1 VLNEV
6 TEGMSLETA
15 GGNHGKER
23 TGKSPGTKPKAQ
35 RGIQS
40 LESAGAILRVMA
52 EANGPMKLRDIA
64 EAVHVAPAQLH
75 PYLVSLRAMQM
86 VEQTETGLYGL
97 GSFALQLGLSRL
109 RAQDSYH
116 EAILRISSL
125 AEETGLMVALSVWGL
140 HGVTIVH
147 VRETIARIHANVR
160 AGGGFALTSTATG
173 RLFVAHLPATMTE
186 PLIRRELAERANA
199 EARFAFDE
207 AAYRAEVAQIRAR
220 GYETTRDAPIPGVSA
235 VTAPVF
241 DYTGALQL
249 AVTVIGPTPRFLL
262 TPDDPIVC
270 TTLDFTRRLSS
281 DLGYRVTHG

>member
-1 VLNEV
+1 
-6 TEGMSLETA
+6 MET
-15 GGNHGKER
+15 GSDNHETDRSGSAPGKR
-23 TGKSPGTKPKAQ
+23 Q

-97 GSFALQLGLSRL
+97 GPFALQLGLSRL
-109 RAQDSYH
+109 RAQDAYH
-116 EAILRISSL
+116 EAILRIASL

-147 VRETIARIHANVR
+147 VRENIARIHANVR

-173 RLFVAHLPATMTE
+173 RLFVAYLPATITE
-186 PLIRRELAERANA
+186 PLIRRELAERASA

-207 AAYRAEVAQIRAR
+207 SAFRAEVAQIRAR

-241 DYTGALQL
+241 DYTGEMKL
-249 AVTVIGPTPRFLL
+249 AVTVIGPTRHFRL

-270 TTLDFTRRLSS
+270 MTLDFTRRLSS
-281 DLGYRVTHG
+281 DLGYGYGYG